1 MARPHPEQ
9 CQRNPDVTRGQE
21 QDAWLKESSDKKD
34 SLQDAFLE
42 ADPPDTA
49 QGSLCLG
56 RWLEEPKP
64 TPLAHVGSFL
74 VSEAHGG
81 ALSLKPEAFHP
92 STFGTEGPWDLRL
105 QRGGRWETG
114 MWRCGT

>member
-1 MARPHPEQ
+1 M
-9 CQRNPDVTRGQE
+9 TRGQE